1 MASQG
6 QAQLNPL
13 TLLITARSYISIITL
28 PTTPRAPVVPWFH
41 TTPNTYIQR
50 VHRDLFRTG
59 ERTRPAVTCFGP
71 AGGTCRRDL
80 FRTGGRIL
88 GMLARIFR
96 QIVPGSSQRERRLDT
111 SRTRCCLFR
120 STQSGSD
127 VSQGGPAQ
135 AAAAWEQAPQV
146 CSGTSCW
153 LCQWFTAYQNGQA
166 DNTTASP
173 LTLEHQSLAKL
184 FGHGAGGRE
193 KKN

>member
-13 TLLITARSYISIITL
+13 TQLITARSYVSTIGLLTPTKGTSGTL
-28 PTTPRAPVVPWFH
+28 VF

-111 SRTRCCLFR
+111 SKIRCRLFR

-127 VSQGGPAQ
+127 VSQGGPVQ

-184 FGHGAGGRE
+184 FGHAAGGRE
-193 KKN
+193 KN